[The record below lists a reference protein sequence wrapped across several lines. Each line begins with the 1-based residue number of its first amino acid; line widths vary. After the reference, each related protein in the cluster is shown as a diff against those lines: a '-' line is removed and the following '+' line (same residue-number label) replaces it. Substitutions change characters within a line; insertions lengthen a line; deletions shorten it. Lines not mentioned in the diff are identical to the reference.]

1 MTVSCSEVKTTLE
14 SGGGAVD
21 VGIAGHLAGCP
32 ECRAHAAIL
41 DVLGRLEPRQGNA
54 EEVNRI
60 LTDLPFAAW
69 QFRRVSTWAPLV
81 GGVGLTAG
89 GLALLG
95 GVPAGSAFSNMVSGA
110 GEALGWSIGSRLD
123 AAAAL
128 RGATDAVRALVAAG
142 GASLIV
148 WLVFA
153 GLGSGWVARALAR
166 QRAGRNTA

>member
-1 MTVSCSEVKTTLE
+1 MTVSCSEARTALE
-14 SGGGAVD
+14 AGEGPIGSGVAS
-21 VGIAGHLAGCP
+21 HLAACP
-32 ECRAHAAIL
+32 ACRAHAAIL
-41 DVLGRLEPRQGNA
+41 DVLGRLEPGDGDA
-54 EEVNRI
+54 EDVKRI
-60 LTDLPFAAW
+60 LLDLPLASW
-69 QFRRVSTWAPLV
+69 QFRRLSTWAPLV

-95 GVPAGSAFSNMVSGA
+95 GVPAGSAFSNMISGA

-166 QRAGRNTA
+166 QRVGRNTA